1 MAKKG
6 EGKGRIGEYRDLKW
20 SDAKAKQFS
29 EIGDPY
35 RLAEGQEAAVCH
47 ECHALYQ
54 GKNWFFDGKLYQEL
68 MGARKVREVICPT
81 CRKIKDHY
89 PEGIL
94 TLSGEFFTQHKAEI
108 VRLLEKEANRVSG
121 RNVLDRIIKMT
132 EEEPGKLVVET
143 TTEKLAQHLGR
154 AVYRAYKGNLDFRW
168 SEMNKFVRVYWTR

>member
-29 EIGDPY
+29 ETSDPY
-35 RLAEGQEAAVCH
+35 RLEEGMAAAVCH

-54 GKNWFFDGKLYQEL
+54 GKNWFFDDKIYREL
-68 MGARKVREVICPT
+68 AGSQKVREVICPT

-94 TLSGEFFTQHKAEI
+94 TLEGEFFLQHKAEI
-108 VRLLEKEANRVSG
+108 VRLVENEASRVSG

-143 TTEKLAQHLGR
+143 TTEKLAQRLGR

-168 SEMNKFVRVYWTR
+168 SEMNKFVRVYWSR